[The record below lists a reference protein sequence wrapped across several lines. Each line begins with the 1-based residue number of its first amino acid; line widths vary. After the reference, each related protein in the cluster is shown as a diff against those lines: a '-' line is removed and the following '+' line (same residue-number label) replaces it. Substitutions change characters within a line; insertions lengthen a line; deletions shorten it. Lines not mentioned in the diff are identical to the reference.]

1 MKKITLLLALFAIS
15 FSGFSQETEEEGPK
29 QGWTRGGN
37 ISLLFNQSSFSN
49 WAAGGQDNISGTL
62 GINYD
67 FNYVKEDIT
76 WDNKIIVSY
85 GLNKLD
91 DQDVQKTDDRLELNS
106 LLVKKQKDFGITL
119 GFLMQKLKWM

>member
-1 MKKITLLLALFAIS
+1 MKKVVTLLFLLFSIY
-15 FSGFSQETEEEGPK
+15 FSAQKKEKKVLIPIWKIHGRFAF
-29 QGWTRGGN
+29 
-37 ISLLFNQSSFSN
+37 IFNQSSFSN

-91 DQDVQKTDDRLELNS
+91 DQDVQKTDVGLS
-106 LLVKKQKDFGITL
+106 GQS
-119 GFLMQKLKWM
+119 KLPVLKLSKNKHV